1 VEGSRWKAKDALS
14 GTHSWQNQ
22 DEESQPLPAKARAQ
36 RRPRFRLRYDKTL
49 GLLLISPWL
58 IGLILF
64 KLLPIL
70 ASLAISFTDFY
81 LLEPDEA
88 QFVGLE
94 NYGRLIQD
102 EAVGFLLF
110 TTVSLAL
117 TTIPLQM
124 IASIGLAALL
134 NSPRLK
140 ASTPFRT
147 LFFLPSI
154 IPSITIAIMWRGF
167 LSPQSGWLS
176 RLFLGPLGLEGF
188 NNVYS
193 DAAVALLITISS
205 LWSIGPGVLIILG
218 AMRGIS
224 PEITEA
230 ARVDGAGPLVRF
242 FRITLPLI
250 SPAVFFSLV
259 INLIAVFG
267 GVILLD
273 RGNIFSGSSS
283 PFDGYIAYIM
293 FDEWQLGYAA
303 SLAWFF
309 FIVVM
314 IAVLILFITSRRWVF
329 FPDRDK

>member
-1 VEGSRWKAKDALS
+1 MV
-14 GTHSWQNQ
+14 
-22 DEESQPLPAKARAQ
+22 
-36 RRPRFRLRYDKTL
+36 
-49 GLLLISPWL
+49 
-58 IGLILF
+58 
-64 KLLPIL
+64 
-70 ASLAISFTDFY
+70 
-81 LLEPDEA
+81 
-88 QFVGLE
+88 
-94 NYGRLIQD
+94 
-102 EAVGFLLF
+102 
-110 TTVSLAL
+110 
-117 TTIPLQM
+117 
-124 IASIGLAALL
+124 ASISLAALL
-134 NSPRLK
+134 NSARLK

-167 LSPQSGWLS
+167 LSPNNGWLS

-224 PEITEA
+224 SEIMEA

-283 PFDGYIAYIM
+283 PFDGYIAYVM
-293 FDEWQLGYAA
+293 FDEWELGYAA

-314 IAVLILFITSRRWVF
+314 AAVLALFASSRRWVY

>member
-1 VEGSRWKAKDALS
+1 VAGSQWKAKNALS
-14 GTHSWQNQ
+14 GTHAWQNQ
-22 DEESQPLPAKARAQ
+22 DEELIPAKLREQ

-49 GLLLISPWL
+49 GLLLVSPWL
-58 IGLILF
+58 IGLLLF
-64 KLLPIL
+64 KFLPIL
-70 ASLAISFTDFY
+70 ASLALSFTDFY
-81 LLEPDEA
+81 MLEPGETK
-88 QFVGLE
+88 FIGLE
-94 NYGRLIQD
+94 NYSRLIQD

-110 TTVSLAL
+110 TTLSLAL
-117 TTIPLQM
+117 TTVPLQM
-124 IASIGLAALL
+124 VASIGLAALL
-134 NSPRLK
+134 NSSRLK

-167 LSPQSGWLS
+167 LSPNNGWLS

-224 PEITEA
+224 SEIMEA

-283 PFDGYIAYIM
+283 PFDGYIAYVM
-293 FDEWQLGYAA
+293 FDEWELGYAA

-309 FIVVM
+309 FILVM
-314 IAVLILFITSRRWVF
+314 TAVLGLFLSSRRWVY

>member
-1 VEGSRWKAKDALS
+1 VEGSRWKAKEAIS
-14 GTHSWQNQ
+14 GAHTW
-22 DEESQPLPAKARAQ
+22 ESQEEETFPSVPAVRA
-36 RRPRFRLRYDKTL
+36 RPRFRLRYDKTM

-58 IGLILF
+58 IGLLIF

-70 ASLAISFTDFY
+70 ASLALSFTDFY
-81 LLEPDEA
+81 MLEPGETK
-88 QFVGLE
+88 FIGLE
-94 NYGRLIQD
+94 NYGRLFQD

-110 TTVSLAL
+110 STLSMAL
-117 TTIPLQM
+117 TTVPLQM
-124 IASIGLAALL
+124 VASIGLAALL
-134 NSPRLK
+134 SSPRLK

-167 LSPQSGWLS
+167 LSPNNGWLS
-176 RLFLGPLGLEGF
+176 RLLLGPLGLEGF
-188 NNVYS
+188 NNLFS
-193 DAAVALLITISS
+193 DAAVTLLITISS
-205 LWSIGPGVLIILG
+205 LWSMGPGVLIILG

-224 PEITEA
+224 SEIMEA

-242 FRITLPLI
+242 FRITLPLV
-250 SPAVFFSLV
+250 SPAVFFSLI

-283 PFDGYIAYIM
+283 PFDGYITYIM
-293 FDEWQLGYAA
+293 FDEWDLGYAA

-314 IAVLILFITSRRWVF
+314 VAVLGLFVSSRRWVY